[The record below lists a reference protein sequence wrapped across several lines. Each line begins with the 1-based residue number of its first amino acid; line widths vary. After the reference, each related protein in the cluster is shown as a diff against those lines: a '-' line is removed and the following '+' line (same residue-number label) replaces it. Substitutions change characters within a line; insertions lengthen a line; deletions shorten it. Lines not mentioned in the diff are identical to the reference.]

1 MILGKIIGKVSTTNF
16 SFKVD
21 DEAVEQTKKFDF
33 VQVNH
38 NQYGNVLSQIIE
50 IERDKDSII
59 AYCNILGYKD
69 KEDILKQPRTPLIP
83 QSEVFIADDKIIQE
97 VIKLNSKDTAF
108 LGTIEGKENIRV
120 NLDLQK
126 LLTKHVAILAKTGA
140 GKSYVTGVLVE
151 EIIDRKVPILI
162 IDPHGEY
169 GIMKNINDNEKDIE
183 KLSSLNISPKGY
195 NKNIQEFGDLD
206 IGSNIKPLLLN
217 EEMTPQEL
225 MNILPTKLSSAQQ
238 TILYSVMKDVK
249 TLTLSQV
256 ISELELLE
264 SNYTASIISMIDYV
278 KKLNLFSLNYTPYSE
293 LIQPGKCSIINL
305 KGIDPEIQGIVVYK
319 LMKDLFEMRKTN
331 KIAPFFCVIE
341 EAHNFI
347 PEKGTGEKQCS
358 KIIRTLAAEGRK
370 FGLGLC
376 VITQRPARIEKN
388 VLSQCNTQIILKV
401 TNPNDLKAVSSS
413 VEGITTQTEKEIPNL
428 PIGTGIVTGVT
439 DMPLIVKIRP
449 RKSKHGGDSINI
461 LQQEYEETNVLES
474 LKSYQETEMLPVID
488 SRYSIK
494 EIKLMHED
502 KKEIQT
508 YLIPALMIT
517 FDNKPE
523 FKVLVDT
530 IKGHIMA
537 NIAKKEIIEI
547 NKINK
552 LEDYQTYEKVEFKK
566 VSYDQKL
573 SSKIKVTTLRKKLE
587 VFGTIKSIDECFVVY
602 HYAK

>member
-16 SFKVD
+16 VFKVD
-21 DEAVEQTKKFDF
+21 QTAIEQTKKFDF
-33 VQVNH
+33 VQVTH
-38 NQYGNVLSQIIE
+38 TQYGKVLSQIIE
-50 IERDKDSII
+50 IEREKDSII
-59 AYCNILGYKD
+59 AYCNVLGYKD
-69 KEDILKQPRTPLIP
+69 KDDILKQPRTPLIP
-83 QSEVFIADDKIIQE
+83 TSDVIIADDKIIQDI
-97 VIKLNSKDTAF
+97 IKLNSKDTAF

-151 EIIDRKVPILI
+151 EIMDRKVPLLI

-169 GIMKNINDNEKDIE
+169 GIMKEANDNVKDIE
-183 KLSSLNISPKGY
+183 RLSLIGMSVKGY
-195 NKNIQEFGDLD
+195 NKNIQEFGDID

-238 TILYSVMKDVK
+238 TILYSIMKDVK

-278 KKLNLFSLNYTPYSE
+278 KKLNLFSLNYTSYNE

-305 KGIDPEIQGIVVYK
+305 KGIEPEIQGIVVYK
-319 LMKDLFEMRKTN
+319 LLKDLFEMRKTN

-401 TNPNDLKAVSSS
+401 TNPNDLKAISSS
-413 VEGITTQTEKEIPNL
+413 VEGITSQTEKEIPNL

-449 RKSKHGGDSINI
+449 RKSKHGGDAINI
-461 LQQEYEETNVLES
+461 LQQNIEETNVLDS
-474 LKSYQETEMLPVID
+474 LKNYQETEMLPIID

-508 YLIPALMIT
+508 YLIPAIMVT
-517 FDNKPE
+517 VEGKPE
-523 FKVLVDT
+523 YRVLVDT

-537 NIAKKEIIEI
+537 NIAKKEIVEI

-552 LEDYQTYEKVEFKK
+552 LEDYQTYEKIEFKR

-573 SSKIKVTTLRKKLE
+573 EPKIKSNSLKKKLE
-587 VFGTIKSIDECFVVY
+587 VFGAIKSVDDCFVVY